1 MVLPNLQIGESVES
15 IVYWIDDYFG
25 FLLDFF
31 SNFVDILISGL
42 RDALLFL
49 PPLAFTVIAALL
61 VYFLAKRKAA
71 LAIGT
76 AVGFLVI
83 DSMGLWGLA
92 METLALVLSSALI
105 ALAIGIPLGI
115 LAAKNEV
122 IYHITKPVLDFMQT
136 MPSFVYLI
144 PAVIF
149 FGLGNVP
156 GLVATV
162 VFAMPPT
169 IRLTNLG
176 IRQVPVELVEVSDA
190 FGTTPM
196 QKLMKVELPVAIP
209 TIMAGV
215 NQCIMLSLSMVVIA
229 AMIGARGLGYQVLV
243 GIQRV
248 DIGQGFEAGLAIVI
262 IAIVLDRLT
271 QNLTPKK

>member
-1 MVLPNLQIGESVES
+1 MAIPDLQIGESVES
-15 IVYWIDDYFG
+15 VVYWIDDYFG

-31 SNFVDILISGL
+31 SDFVDMLISGL
-42 RDALLFL
+42 RDVLMFL
-49 PPLAFTVIAALL
+49 PPLAFTMVAALL
-61 VYFLAKRKAA
+61 VYFLAKRKAG

-76 AVGFLVI
+76 AVGFLLI
-83 DSMGLWGLA
+83 DSMGLWNLSI
-92 METLALVLSSALI
+92 ETLALVLSSALI

-122 IYHITKPVLDFMQT
+122 VFHITKPALDFMQT

-176 IRQVPVELVEVSDA
+176 IRQVPVELVEVADA

-196 QKLMKVELPVAIP
+196 QKLFKVELPVAVP

-271 QNLTPKK
+271 QSLTPKK

>member
-15 IVYWIDDYFG
+15 VVYWIDDYFG

-83 DSMGLWGLA
+83 DSMGLWGLS

-122 IYHITKPVLDFMQT
+122 VYHITKPVLDFMQT

>member
-15 IVYWIDDYFG
+15 VVYWIDDYFG

-122 IYHITKPVLDFMQT
+122 IYHITKPILDFMQT

-176 IRQVPVELVEVSDA
+176 IRQVPVELVEVADA